1 VNAKQNLYFTHSPK
15 SINMKKILIGGL
27 VGGILL
33 FAWQTISFAVANL
46 HDKGQAYTPKQ
57 DSILQFLNNSGLE
70 EGTYFMPR
78 LQNENSSEEM
88 EKFMKEVDGK
98 PWAQLSYYKAWNLN
112 MGMNM
117 VRGLLANIIIVVG
130 LCWIFAKITN
140 ASFGTY
146 LTASLIIGLIAFT
159 NGPYTGHIWYP
170 KHDINA
176 YFVDAIVSWGLV
188 GAWLGWWMNRK

>member
-1 VNAKQNLYFTHSPK
+1 
-15 SINMKKILIGGL
+15 MKKILIGGL

-33 FAWQTISFAVANL
+33 FAWQTISYAVANF
-46 HDKGQAYTPKQ
+46 HDKGQAYTSKQ
-57 DSILQFLNNSGLE
+57 DTILQFLNNSGLE
-70 EGTYFMPR
+70 EGTYFIPR

-98 PWAQLSYYKAWNLN
+98 PWAQISYYKAWHMN

-117 VRGLLANIIIVVG
+117 ARGAIANVIIICFLV
-130 LCWIFAKITN
+130 WIFTKMGTQ
-140 ASFGTY
+140 SFSTY
-146 LTASLIIGLIAFT
+146 FVASLLVGIICFT

-176 YFVDAIVSWGLV
+176 YFVDAIASWGLV
-188 GAWLGWWMNRK
+188 GIWLGWWMGRK